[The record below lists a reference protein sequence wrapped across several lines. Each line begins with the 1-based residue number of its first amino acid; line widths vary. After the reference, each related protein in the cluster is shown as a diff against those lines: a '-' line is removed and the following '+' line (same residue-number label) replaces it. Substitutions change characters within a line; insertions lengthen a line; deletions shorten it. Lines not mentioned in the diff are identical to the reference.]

1 MRVEFFCLF
10 VCLRKLDSKPFL
22 FIWWHRAACGI
33 LVPRPGIEPE
43 LLTVEARSPN
53 HRMAFFFFFPLSSV
67 TQLIA
72 KPLFKI
78 PIPSFSLTVLLNC
91 REVQEIFVKL
101 HSSAQVHECLPLAL
115 PVEPWLP
122 NFS

>member
-1 MRVEFFCLF
+1 MRVGFFCLF
-10 VCLRKLDSKPFL
+10 KKAGFQTF
-22 FIWWHRAACGI
+22 FIY
-33 LVPRPGIEPE
+33 LVAPCSMWDVSAPTGIEPE
-43 LLTVEARSPN
+43 LLWP
-53 HRMAFFFFFPLSSV
+53 FFFFFPLSSV

-91 REVQEIFVKL
+91 REVQEIFVKP
-101 HSSAQVHECLPLAL
+101 HSSAQVHECLPLVL

-122 NFS
+122 SF